1 MVVSYGVLANNNEKG
16 GGRENNYLPRYFQL
30 AVYLMSLVSVSYLFW
45 ALKKLYVVL
54 KYECARKLD
63 VNNKAITLHLVC
75 FSLYLVTSLFSIT
88 TNVLGEDWI
97 SSVSAKTALFILS
110 FTLSSISQLIII
122 YIFFQIS
129 RTVRKVQKSHDENQ
143 YIDTLEI

>member
-30 AVYLMSLVSVSYLFW
+30 TVYLMSLVSVSYLFW

-63 VNNKAITLHLVC
+63 VNNTAITLHLVC